1 MADREAIDNIP
12 IDLTRPRAPLWHSPC
27 MPRMPHQIPW
37 VLIQYYSIAMSDIY
51 YDDAKD
57 AWCHGPSGA
66 CSENGGVKPA
76 LPTYSTIADVLEKK
90 NGSGI
95 RLVGWTVARTALIA
109 PFMMAVGV
117 PAKKAFAGA
126 AIASAAISIFTLIRI
141 YNAEYEVSREYL
153 SQRKWLRRRSG
164 ATAVA
169 GPIRRPSPRRIS
181 GTFHVPTRRLGR

>member
-1 MADREAIDNIP
+1 
-12 IDLTRPRAPLWHSPC
+12 
-27 MPRMPHQIPW
+27 
-37 VLIQYYSIAMSDIY
+37 MSDIY
-51 YDDAKD
+51 FDESKN

-66 CSENGGVKPA
+66 CAENGGVKPA

-95 RLVGWTVARTALIA
+95 RLAGWTVARTALIA
-109 PFMMAVGV
+109 PFMMIVGV

-153 SQRKWLRRRSG
+153 SQRRWLKQRAPRARG
-164 ATAVA
+164 AVA
-169 GPIRRPSPRRIS
+169 GPIRRPASQRVAGPFRVPSRRAL
-181 GTFHVPTRRLGR
+181 TR

>member
-1 MADREAIDNIP
+1 
-12 IDLTRPRAPLWHSPC
+12 
-27 MPRMPHQIPW
+27 
-37 VLIQYYSIAMSDIY
+37 MSDIY

-66 CSENGGVKPA
+66 CSSNSPLAKPPA

-90 NGSGI
+90 NGSGV
-95 RLVGWTVARTALIA
+95 RLLGWTVARTALIA
-109 PFMMAVGV
+109 PFMMVVGV

-153 SQRKWLRRRSG
+153 SQRRWLKQRAPRG
-164 ATAVA
+164 AVA
-169 GPIRRPSPRRIS
+169 GPIRRPPQRRINGPFRVPPRRL
-181 GTFHVPTRRLGR
+181 R